1 MIEDRTTTEIL
12 TTPRRRLPVSVREL
26 AKRVGVSTATV
37 SRALNNQPQVSP
49 ETRAKVLAAA
59 DETGYQF
66 RVGKRFTNVIGLVYP
81 SAPVHPDEG
90 SFEAAMISGILRG
103 IDEQRFDLQFVNID
117 RDRAQGETISQLFR
131 RKGLRGAIV
140 RSVRST
146 PNLAEE
152 IADEGFPGILI
163 ADHSDHPNVNWIRSE
178 SRQCSAIAVDHLA
191 QLGHRRIAYVGH
203 LIEDADHRDR
213 EQGFRDGMARNG
225 LEIDE
230 SLVLH
235 VPGTSA
241 GGTISIDRL
250 LSMADPPTAIYYT
263 TPPAT
268 VGALQR
274 CLQMSIRVPADLS
287 IVGFD
292 DSSTR
297 LRSFPNYTAVCQDAA
312 QLGMEAARW
321 LTRSL
326 EGIAAERF
334 QEMRP
339 TTFEPGRSTCVAPAT
354 PTRVLRTG
362 EVARGGTPAHETELS
377 SQ

>member
-1 MIEDRTTTEIL
+1 MIENQTTTEVFA
-12 TTPRRRLPVSVREL
+12 PSRRRLPVSVREL
-26 AKRVGVSTATV
+26 ARRVGVSTATV

-81 SAPVHPDEG
+81 NAPVHPDEG

-117 RDRAQGETISQLFR
+117 RDRAEGESISQLFR
-131 RKGLRGAIV
+131 RKGLRGVII

-152 IADEGFPGILI
+152 ISDDGFPSILI
-163 ADHSDHPNVNWIRSE
+163 ADHSDHPNVNCIRSE
-178 SRQCSAIAVDHLA
+178 SGQSSAIAVDHLA
-191 QLGHRRIAYVGH
+191 QLGHKRIAYVGH
-203 LIEDADHRDR
+203 IIVDADHRDR
-213 EQGFRDGMARNG
+213 DRGFRAGMARNG

-230 SLVLH
+230 ELILST
-235 VPGTSA
+235 PGTSA
-241 GGTISIDRL
+241 GGTVAIDRML
-250 LSMADPPTAIYYT
+250 ALPDPPTAMYFT

-268 VGALQR
+268 LGALQR
-274 CLQMSIRVPADLS
+274 CLQLGIRVPTDLS

-292 DSSTR
+292 DSTTR
-297 LRSFPNYTAVCQDAA
+297 LRSFPNYAAVCQDAA
-312 QLGMEAARW
+312 QLGLEAARW

-326 EGIAAERF
+326 EGIADERF
-334 QEMRP
+334 QVMRP

-354 PTRVLRTG
+354 PTRLLPTG
-362 EVARGGTPAHETELS
+362 RVARGGGAS
-377 SQ
+377 SEHGFGVE